1 MADLLGSVFFR
12 TQFAVTVV
20 QDRHSLAGGLLPTV
34 QQVKMQLRCS
44 EVRAANSLDDYS
56 EIDFIA
62 GKNNG
67 IIIQGESL
75 PAAVCCLLC
84 YCDHTETNT
93 LSYHPRHIKAQPYP
107 LQWRCGPLP
116 PPPLPFPTRP
126 LDSTLRVSQEGIQT
140 LSESTPSCL
149 VRLQRLE
156 LRETGDVFTLCPV
169 KRKFGLS
176 AQRPTRRIGAKKC
189 VPPKDLLLFNS

>member
-84 YCDHTETNT
+84 Y
-93 LSYHPRHIKAQPYP
+93 
-107 LQWRCGPLP
+107 W
-116 PPPLPFPTRP
+116 P

-156 LRETGDVFTLCPV
+156 LRTITASAVKCDSGMSNLVPVSSTGRLRFVLAIQVFNTQLE
-169 KRKFGLS
+169 
-176 AQRPTRRIGAKKC
+176 
-189 VPPKDLLLFNS
+189 

>member
-84 YCDHTETNT
+84 Y
-93 LSYHPRHIKAQPYP
+93 
-107 LQWRCGPLP
+107 W
-116 PPPLPFPTRP
+116 P

-156 LRETGDVFTLCPV
+156 LRCFWQYPAH
-169 KRKFGLS
+169 LS
-176 AQRPTRRIGAKKC
+176 SRLLRVQRRTVRTFEFINSGAE
-189 VPPKDLLLFNS
+189 PIRHLHFLTFLLHYYFSA

>member
-156 LRETGDVFTLCPV
+156 LRMRVDGSCISLECPA
-169 KRKFGLS
+169 LS
-176 AQRPTRRIGAKKC
+176 WPLALILSMT
-189 VPPKDLLLFNS
+189 

>member
-116 PPPLPFPTRP
+116 PPPLPFPTRY
-126 LDSTLRVSQEGIQT
+126 G
-140 LSESTPSCL
+140 
-149 VRLQRLE
+149 
-156 LRETGDVFTLCPV
+156 
-169 KRKFGLS
+169 
-176 AQRPTRRIGAKKC
+176 GAKNFFSLRMGETRERGATHRAEQKGRRAERFGTTR
-189 VPPKDLLLFNS
+189 VKLLGTTAQHMAAACTP

>member
-84 YCDHTETNT
+84 Y
-93 LSYHPRHIKAQPYP
+93 
-107 LQWRCGPLP
+107 W
-116 PPPLPFPTRP
+116 P